1 MTSNQKLTLA
11 ILFTSV
17 FTAGPAFAQV
27 PPVPPVPPTSETP
40 PASPVPPRSSVP
52 PAPAMVPPRPTP
64 GLLWD
69 RPLPIPPMDLEH
81 MRLSAIDA
89 SVQAARMADAAHMI
103 RGEALLAGAHAMDLA
118 YGLQGRTLTAEERE
132 KARVDAATA
141 REREREA
148 RAYSEGYQHVT
159 ESRWDRAIERFNDVI
174 AAKGARVD
182 AALYWKAY
190 AQDRGGQRADALATL
205 STLSRDHQNSRYLQQ
220 AKALEAEVRRNAGQP
235 VRPQDA
241 ADEDLK
247 LMAIAALQHQAPE
260 QSIPMLEKLLAGTA
274 SPKLK
279 ERALFVLAQSDSAQA
294 REVLKGIAKGN
305 STPELQSRAITYLG
319 NHGGKESRAVLA
331 EVYSSTSDIDMKKR
345 ILRAFMTGG
354 EKDRLF
360 TAAQSEQNPE
370 LRATAV
376 QQLGVMG
383 AHTELSQ
390 LYAKETSVEIK
401 KQIIQAMYTGGNSS
415 RMMELA
421 KTEQNPEL
429 RRVAIRN
436 LGLMGNKGNSDA
448 LLEIYNTEK
457 DLAVKRTA
465 IQALAMG
472 DRNENAAALVAIAR
486 KEQDPTLKKEIV
498 QRLSHM
504 QNSKIAIDYL
514 LEILSK

>member
-27 PPVPPVPPTSETP
+27 PPVPPTPPTSAAPPAPVPPTL
-40 PASPVPPRSSVP
+40 AVP
-52 PAPAMVPPRPTP
+52 PAPEMPLPRPMP
-64 GLLWD
+64 GVAWD
-69 RPLPIPPMDLEH
+69 RPMPFPAIDLER

-89 SVQAARMADAAHMI
+89 SAQAARMADAVHMV
-103 RGEALLAGAHAMDLA
+103 RGEAMLAGVHAMDLA
-118 YGLQGRTLTAEERE
+118 YGFQEREQSSEERE
-132 KARVDAATA
+132 KARAEAAKL
-141 REREREA
+141 RERERED
-148 RAYSEGYQHVT
+148 RAWQEGYQHVT
-159 ESRWDRAIERFNDVI
+159 ESRWDRAIERLDDVI
-174 AAKGARVD
+174 AAKGTRVD

-190 AQDRGGQRADALATL
+190 AQDRNGQRAEALTTINTL
-205 STLSRDHQNSRYLQQ
+205 TRDFPSSRYLQQ
-220 AKALEAEVRRNAGQP
+220 AKALEVEVRRNSGQP
-235 VRPQDA
+235 VRPQDQ

-279 ERALFVLAQSDSAQA
+279 ERALFVLAQSNTPQA

-331 EVYSSTSDIDMKKR
+331 EVYSSTTDVDMKKR
-345 ILRAFMTGG
+345 ILRAFMVGG

-360 TAAQSEQNPE
+360 TAAQTEQNPE

-383 AHTELSQ
+383 AHAELSQ
-390 LYAKETSVEIK
+390 LYAKETAVEIK
-401 KQIIQAMYTGGNSS
+401 KQIIQAMYTGGNST
-415 RMMELA
+415 RVLELA
-421 KTEQNPEL
+421 RTEQNPEL

-436 LGLMGNKGNSDA
+436 LGLMGSKGNADA
-448 LLEIYNTEK
+448 LVEIYSTEK
-457 DLAVKRTA
+457 DVAVKRTA

-486 KEQDPTLKKEIV
+486 KEQDPVLKKEIV

-504 QNSKIAIDYL
+504 QNSKVAMDYL

>member
-1 MTSNQKLTLA
+1 
-11 ILFTSV
+11 
-17 FTAGPAFAQV
+17 
-27 PPVPPVPPTSETP
+27 
-40 PASPVPPRSSVP
+40 VP
-52 PAPAMVPPRPTP
+52 PAPVVTPARP
-64 GLLWD
+64 
-69 RPLPIPPMDLEH
+69 PLPSDRLLPLAAMEVDL

-89 SVQAARMADAAHMI
+89 SVQAARMA
-103 RGEALLAGAHAMDLA
+103 EAVHNLRSDSLLAGVHAMDLA
-118 YGLQGRTLTAEERE
+118 YGLQDRAQSMEERE
-132 KARVDAATA
+132 KAREEAARL
-141 REREREA
+141 RERDREN
-148 RAYSEGYQHVT
+148 RAWDEGYRHVT

-174 AAKGARVD
+174 AAKGTRVD

-190 AQDRGGQRADALATL
+190 AQDRNGQRAEALTTINTL
-205 STLSRDHQNSRYLQQ
+205 TRDFPSSRYLQQ
-220 AKALEAEVRRNAGQP
+220 ARALEVEVRRNSGQS
-235 VRPQDA
+235 VRPQDQT
-241 ADEDLK
+241 DEELK

-260 QSIPMLEKLLAGTA
+260 QAIPMLGKLLAGTA

-279 ERALFVLAQSDSAQA
+279 ERALFVLAQSNSPQA

-331 EVYSSTSDIDMKKR
+331 EVYSSTTDVEMKKR

-354 EKDRLF
+354 EKDRLL
-360 TAAQSEQNPE
+360 TAAQTEQNPE

-390 LYAKETSVEIK
+390 LYAKETSVDIK

-421 KTEQNPEL
+421 KAEQNPEL

-436 LGLMGNKGNSDA
+436 LGLMGSKGNADV
-448 LLEIYNTEK
+448 LVEIYNGEK
-457 DLAVKRTA
+457 DLIVKRAA
-465 IQALAMG
+465 IQALSMG
-472 DRNENAAALVAIAR
+472 DRNENATALVAIAR

-504 QNSKIAIDYL
+504 QNSKVAMDYL
-514 LEILSK
+514 LELLSK